1 MDLTPENVRNFGVTL
16 NTHFQAGLASV
27 EPDWMQIADKVNSTT
42 SRETYAWLGD
52 LPRMR
57 RWIGDRRLKR
67 IREKL
72 YQLLNED
79 FEDTIVVN
87 RNKFEDNELGT
98 FGTLASSFG
107 RAVAELPDQL
117 VFETLR
123 LGYETEC
130 YDGQNFFDT
139 EHPVGEGADEELVSN
154 MQAGSGESWYLL
166 CTNATIKPF
175 IYQERK
181 AGDLVYKGDPEDERV
196 FTRNEVIWGSHA
208 RATAGYTFWQ
218 MAFASKAELNADNYE
233 AARTAV
239 MSFTDDEGAPL
250 NLKPNLLVVG
260 PANERKGLKLLN
272 NERTDA
278 GATNEYQGTAELLVS
293 TRVTG
298 A

>member
-16 NTHFQAGLASV
+16 NTHFQAGIDSV
-27 EPDWMQIADKVNSTT
+27 ESEWSKIADLVNSTT
-42 SRETYAWLGD
+42 SRETYGWLGD
-52 LPRMR
+52 LPKMR

-72 YQLLNED
+72 YQLINDD
-79 FEDTIVVN
+79 FEDTIAVN

-107 RAVAELPDQL
+107 RSVAELPDDL
-117 VFETLR
+117 VFEALV
-123 LGYETEC
+123 LGYVTEC

-139 EHPVGEGADEELVSN
+139 EHPVGEGANQKLVSN
-154 MQAGSGESWYLL
+154 VQAGAGESWFLL
-166 CTNATIKPF
+166 CTNSTIKPL

-181 AGDLVYKGDPEDERV
+181 KGDLVYKGDPEDENV
-196 FTRNEVIWGSHA
+196 FQRNELIWGSHA
-208 RATAGYTFWQ
+208 RAAAGYTFWQ
-218 MAFASKAELNADNYE
+218 MGFASKAELNADNYE
-233 AARTAV
+233 AARVAI
-239 MSFTDDEGAPL
+239 MSRTDDEGKPL

-278 GATNEYQGTAELLVS
+278 GATNEYQGTAELLS
-293 TRVTG
+293 TTRVTG
-298 A
+298 G